1 MGIPRRV
8 QELWGAYNNIEPN
21 NFNRRFIDTKSG
33 RFDASRFNTLS
44 TLDSSYNVDAFDSLG
59 NTIRARVLGVVSVIP
74 SRLRFPDLYERT
86 ATVLN
91 DGSGAGVQEHYVFSL
106 RSEFDFHIRN
116 PDNMGSTEASVNA
129 ALMNGVAISNV
140 PSVQFGPVGAGDI
153 VEVYLPNK
161 NSYTGARV
169 VGVTIR
175 NNVNALSE
183 FAQIQGRAS
192 GVFTSL
198 ANAVGGAFGGL
209 FGGLGG
215 AGGGLAGTFD
225 PNVGIGNYELDPN
238 DPTRSLYLTSLW
250 VEEEREY
257 GWRGTSSDEGRKRYN
272 NPYGSDLAIFKP
284 NGQSSFEIPS
294 INDRPESVEQVLA
307 AFPGLREKSESIHPG
322 RLLRNFIKWCT
333 TDDDQGGGRGRRDLP
348 WRDGTKDTDEIYD
361 EVMNQIWANDKQR
374 YLTSNDPGSR
384 AVGWFREWRRA
395 PVKER
400 RWPPGSRSTIN
411 TGVELSRI
419 FHGHRGEAT
428 VDPFYNGGYLPD
440 DFGNQYCA
448 YICWDAWAQ
457 ALGEMGLRQIIG
469 HPDVRVLNADRSDW
483 IDGEA
488 RDLYKGD
495 RRRTRY
501 RKYQTNGGISKGFAW
516 ALINDFS
523 LARRLHLQDAA
534 AEAVGERID
543 PSRFG
548 PDAYFPIMDLP
559 YERWG
564 QHRWMTT
571 RLQFNQILKS
581 GLGTGSPI
589 EKYLV
594 SVEPDEELR
603 TSVGLSDSLPGG
615 LRPGDIM
622 GRCRNS
628 VPYNEL
634 SEFNKENMKYI
645 GFDPE
650 TIDMFPI
657 FFTSDRDP
665 GQGRRSDCLLGG
677 ETTDWIRELGLF
689 STSRGHAEM
698 VVYVWGD
705 GIVWQVGGNT
715 GAGGSAVGGNL
726 FESMFR
732 VDNPNFNTKDNTC
745 LKIGGTESPYGP
757 IINPF
762 TGEDLGII
770 TIEMTRKGR
779 VLGYCRPQWGC
790 PAEGPTQG
798 APWPALIPG
807 AVPPPVDGPVI
818 PPVVPGEGSDEPP
831 SPDVPGEGSDETPS
845 PDVPGGGSDETPSP
859 DVPGGGSDEPLP

>member
-21 NFNRRFIDTKSG
+21 NINRRFIDTKSG

-91 DGSGAGVQEHYVFSL
+91 DGSGAGVQEHYIFSL

-140 PSVQFGPVGAGDI
+140 PSAQFGPVGAGDI

-175 NNVNALSE
+175 NNVNALSVFE
-183 FAQIQGRAS
+183 REILRSAS
-192 GVFTSL
+192 GPFASL
-198 ANAVGGAFGGL
+198 ANAVGGL
-209 FGGLGG
+209 FGGFGAG
-215 AGGGLAGTFD
+215 IAGGGIAGTFD

-250 VEEEREY
+250 VDEEREY
-257 GWRGTSSDEGRKRYN
+257 GWRGTSSRGRKRYN

-284 NGQSSFEIPS
+284 DGQYSFEIPS

-333 TDDDQGGGRGRRDLP
+333 TDDDQGGGRGVRDLD
-348 WRDGTKDTDEIYD
+348 WRDGGTKDTDEIYD

-400 RWPPGSRSTIN
+400 VWPPGSRSTIN

-419 FHGHRGEAT
+419 FHGHEGGPT
-428 VDPFYNGGYLPD
+428 PDPVYDGGRLED
-440 DFGNQYCA
+440 GFSNQYCC

-457 ALGEMGLRQIIG
+457 ALGEMGLRQLIG
-469 HPDVRVLNADRSDW
+469 HPDLRVLNSDRSDW
-483 IDGEA
+483 IDRDA
-488 RDLYKGD
+488 RELYDNK
-495 RRRTRY
+495 T
-501 RKYQTNGGISKGFAW
+501 YQTVGGISRGFAW

-523 LARRLHLQDAA
+523 IARRLHVGDET
-534 AEAVGERID
+534 AEPMRVKFN

-548 PDAYFPIMDLP
+548 QDEYFPIMPLE

-589 EKYLV
+589 EKYLG
-594 SVEPDEELR
+594 SVEDGDLELIN
-603 TSVGLSDSLPGG
+603 SVGLSDSLPGG

-622 GRCRNS
+622 GRCRFS
-628 VPYNEL
+628 TTYDQL
-634 SEFNKENMKYI
+634 DDFNKENMKYI

-650 TIDMFPI
+650 TTDMFPV
-657 FFTSDRDP
+657 FASGNSDP
-665 GQGRRSDCLLGG
+665 GTGNRRKCLYSG
-677 ETTDWIRELGLF
+677 ETTDWIREFGLTNA
-689 STSRGHAEM
+689 SSGHAEM

-715 GAGGSAVGGNL
+715 SAGGSAVGGNL

-745 LKIGGTESPYGP
+745 LKIGGDDSPYGP

-762 TGEDLGII
+762 TGDDLGSI
-770 TIEMTRKGR
+770 TIEMSRKGR

-790 PAEGPTQG
+790 PADGPTQG

-807 AVPPPVDGPVI
+807 AVPPPVDGPVV
-818 PPVVPGEGSDEPP
+818 PPVE
-831 SPDVPGEGSDETPS
+831 
-845 PDVPGGGSDETPSP
+845 PGGGSDEPPSP